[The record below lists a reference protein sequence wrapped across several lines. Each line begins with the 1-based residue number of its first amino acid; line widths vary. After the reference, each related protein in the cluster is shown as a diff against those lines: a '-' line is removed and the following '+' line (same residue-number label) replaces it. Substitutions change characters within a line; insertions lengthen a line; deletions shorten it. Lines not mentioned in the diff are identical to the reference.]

1 MDELSRQFINRFQGG
16 FPLLEQPFA
25 SIATELDTDEASLI
39 STIKGLLAD
48 GVLSRFGPLYD
59 AVNMGGGLT
68 LAALCVAE
76 KDFDRVAE
84 QVNSLPEIAHNYR
97 REHALNMWFVIATER
112 PEAVQQTIEKIE
124 SRTGLAVYNF
134 PKLRE
139 FYVGL
144 WLRLDAQGGVG
155 TRSFE
160 MPTHK
165 AGVVLDELDRS
176 IVQATQGGLPLVT
189 EPFAEVAELT
199 GSDAPTVMRRLS
211 RMIDNGIIRRIG
223 AVPNHYRL
231 GLKSNGMSVWD
242 VDENR
247 IEILGARIGKLDF
260 VSHCYQRPRHL
271 PMWRYNLFA
280 MVHGHNHDE
289 VELKISEIADILGKN
304 CNAHE
309 VLFSSAILKKS
320 GLRLVA

>member
-1 MDELSRQFINRFQGG
+1 MDELCRHFINRFQGG

-25 SIATELDTDEASLI
+25 SIAAELDTDESNLI
-39 STIKGLLAD
+39 STIQSLLAD

-59 AVNMGGGLT
+59 AVCMGGGLT
-68 LAALCVAE
+68 LAALCVPE

-112 PEAVQQTIEKIE
+112 PEAVRQTIDKIE
-124 SRTGLAVYNF
+124 SGTGLPVYNF
-134 PKLRE
+134 PKLQE
-139 FYVGL
+139 YYVGL
-144 WLRLDAQGGVG
+144 WLLLDAQGGVT

-160 MPTHK
+160 MPTQK
-165 AGVVLDELDRS
+165 TAVVFDELDRS
-176 IVQATQGGLPLVT
+176 IVQATQGGLPLVS
-189 EPFAEVAELT
+189 EPFAEVAEQA
-199 GSDAPTVMRRLS
+199 GSDVPTVIRRLS
-211 RMIDNGIIRRIG
+211 RMIDNGVIRRIG

-242 VDENR
+242 VAENR
-247 IEILGARIGKLDF
+247 LDALGEEIGKLDF

-280 MVHGHNHDE
+280 MVHGHNSDE
-289 VELKISEIADILGKN
+289 VERKMRKIAKILGED
-304 CNAHE
+304 CDAHE

>member
-1 MDELSRQFINRFQGG
+1 MDDLSRHLINRFQGG
-16 FPLLEQPFA
+16 VPLLEQPFA
-25 SIATELDTDEASLI
+25 SIAAELDTDESRLI
-39 STIKGLLAD
+39 STIQGLLAD

-59 AVNMGGGLT
+59 ALRVP
-68 LAALCVAE
+68 E
-76 KDFDRVAE
+76 IDFDRVAE

-97 REHALNMWFVIATER
+97 REHTLNMWFVIATER
-112 PEAVQQTIEKIE
+112 PEGIQLTIDKIE
-124 SRTGLAVYNF
+124 SCTGLPVYNF
-134 PKLRE
+134 PKLQE
-139 FYVGL
+139 YYVGL
-144 WLRLDAQGGVG
+144 WLLLDAQGGVT

-160 MPTHK
+160 MPTRTID
-165 AGVVLDELDRS
+165 VVLDDLDRS
-176 IVQATQGGLPLVT
+176 IVRATQGGLPLVS
-189 EPFAEVAELT
+189 EPFAEVAELA
-199 GSDAPTVMRRLS
+199 GSDVATVIRRLS
-211 RMIDNGIIRRIG
+211 RMIDNGVIRRIG

-242 VDENR
+242 VAENR
-247 IEILGARIGKLDF
+247 LDALGEEIGKLDF

-280 MVHGHNHDE
+280 MVHGHNGDE
-289 VELKISEIADILGKN
+289 VARKIGEIADILGED

>member
-1 MDELSRQFINRFQGG
+1 MDELSRQFINQFQGG

-25 SIATELDTDEASLI
+25 SIAAGLDTDETNLI
-39 STIKGLLAD
+39 SMIQDLLAD

-59 AVNMGGGLT
+59 AVSMGGGMT
-68 LAALCVAE
+68 LAALCVPE
-76 KDFDRVAE
+76 RDFDRVAE

-97 REHALNMWFVIATER
+97 REHALNMWFVIATGR
-112 PEAVQQTIEKIE
+112 PEAVQQTIDKIE
-124 SRTGLAVYNF
+124 LHTGLPVYNF
-134 PKLRE
+134 PKSQE

-144 WLRLDAQGGVG
+144 WLLLDEQGGVS

-160 MPTHK
+160 MPRQKT
-165 AGVVLDELDRS
+165 AVVLDELDRG
-176 IVQATQGGLPLVT
+176 IIQATQGGLALVN
-189 EPFAEVAELT
+189 EPFNEVAEQA
-199 GSDAPTVMRRLS
+199 GCDAPIVIRRLS
-211 RMIDNGIIRRIG
+211 RMIDNGVIRRIG

-242 VDENR
+242 VAENR
-247 IEILGARIGKLDF
+247 LDTLGAEIGKLDF

-280 MVHGHNHDE
+280 MVHGHNRDE
-289 VELKISEIADILGKN
+289 VDSKVREIADILGKD

>member
-1 MDELSRQFINRFQGG
+1 MDELSRHFINQFQGG

-25 SIATELDTDEASLI
+25 SIAAGLDTDESTLI
-39 STIKGLLAD
+39 STIQRLLAE
-48 GVLSRFGPLYD
+48 GVLSRFGPLYN
-59 AVNMGGGLT
+59 AVSMGGGLT
-68 LAALCVAE
+68 LAAICVPE

-112 PEAVQQTIEKIE
+112 PEAVAQTIDKIQL
-124 SRTGLAVYNF
+124 RTGLRVYNF
-134 PKLRE
+134 PKLQE

-144 WLRLDAQGGVG
+144 WLLLEAQGGVI

-160 MPTHK
+160 MPTAK
-165 AGVVLDELDRS
+165 TDVVLDELDRN
-176 IVQATQGGLPLVT
+176 IIQATQGGFALVS

-199 GSDAPTVMRRLS
+199 GSDAPTVINRLS
-211 RMIDNGIIRRIG
+211 RMIDDGVIRRIG

-242 VDENR
+242 VVENR
-247 IEILGARIGKLDF
+247 LDALGEEIGKLDF

-280 MVHGHNHDE
+280 MVHGHDGDE
-289 VELKISEIADILGKN
+289 VERKIREIADILGEN
-304 CNAHE
+304 CSARE
-309 VLFSSAILKKS
+309 VLFSSAILKKT

>member
-1 MDELSRQFINRFQGG
+1 MDELSRHFINQFQGG

-25 SIATELDTDEASLI
+25 SIAAGLDTDESKLI
-39 STIKGLLAD
+39 STIQRLLAE

-59 AVNMGGGLT
+59 AVRMGGGLT
-68 LAALCVAE
+68 LAAICVPE

-112 PEAVQQTIEKIE
+112 PEAVAQTIDKIE
-124 SRTGLAVYNF
+124 LRTGLPVYNF
-134 PKLRE
+134 PKLQE

-144 WLRLDAQGGVG
+144 WLLLDAQGRVS

-160 MPTHK
+160 MPTGK
-165 AGVVLDELDRS
+165 TDVVLDELDRN
-176 IVQATQGGLPLVT
+176 IIQATQGGFALVS
-189 EPFAEVAELT
+189 EPFAEVAQIT
-199 GSDAPTVMRRLS
+199 GCDASTVINRLS
-211 RMIDNGIIRRIG
+211 RMIDNGVIRRIG

-242 VDENR
+242 VTENR
-247 IEILGARIGKLDF
+247 LQALGEQIGKLDF

-280 MVHGHNHDE
+280 MVHGHDGVE
-289 VELKISEIADILGKN
+289 VERKISEIADILGED

>member
-1 MDELSRQFINRFQGG
+1 MDELSRQFINQFQGG

-25 SIATELDTDEASLI
+25 SIAAGLDTDETNLI
-39 STIKGLLAD
+39 SMIQDLLAD

-59 AVNMGGGLT
+59 AVRMGGGLT
-68 LAALCVAE
+68 LAALRVPE
-76 KDFDRVAE
+76 KDFNRVAE

-112 PEAVQQTIEKIE
+112 PEGIQQTIDKIE
-124 SRTGLAVYNF
+124 SCTGLPVYSF
-134 PKLRE
+134 PKLQE
-139 FYVGL
+139 YYVGL
-144 WLRLDAQGGVG
+144 WLLLDAQGGVT

-160 MPTHK
+160 MPTRTID
-165 AGVVLDELDRS
+165 VVLDDLDRS
-176 IVQATQGGLPLVT
+176 IVRATQGGLPLVS
-189 EPFAEVAELT
+189 EPFADVAQQA
-199 GSDAPTVMRRLS
+199 GSDVATVIRRLS
-211 RMIDNGIIRRIG
+211 RMIDNGVIRRIG

-242 VDENR
+242 VAESRLDA
-247 IEILGARIGKLDF
+247 LGEEIGKLDF

-280 MVHGHNHDE
+280 MVHGHNGDE
-289 VELKISEIADILGKN
+289 VARKIGEIANILGED

>member
-1 MDELSRQFINRFQGG
+1 MDELSRHFINRFQGG
-16 FPLLEQPFA
+16 FPLVEQPFE
-25 SIATELDTDEASLI
+25 SIAAGLDTDETSLI
-39 STIKGLLAD
+39 STIQGLLAG

-59 AVNMGGGLT
+59 AASMGGGLT
-68 LAALCVAE
+68 LAALCVPE

-112 PEAVQQTIEKIE
+112 PEAVQQTIDKIE
-124 SRTGLAVYNF
+124 SRTGLPVYNF
-134 PKLRE
+134 PKLQE

-144 WLRLDAQGGVG
+144 WLLLDAQGGVS

-160 MPTHK
+160 MRTHK
-165 AGVVLDELDRS
+165 SAVVLDELDRS
-176 IVQATQGGLPLVT
+176 IIQATQGGLAVVS
-189 EPFAEVAELT
+189 EPFAEVAEQA
-199 GSDAPTVMRRLS
+199 GCDAPTVIRRLS
-211 RMIDNGIIRRIG
+211 RMIDNGVIRRIG

-242 VDENR
+242 VAENR
-247 IEILGARIGKLDF
+247 LDALGAQIGKLDF

-280 MVHGHNHDE
+280 MVHGHNGDE
-289 VELKISEIADILGKN
+289 VERKIRKISDILGED